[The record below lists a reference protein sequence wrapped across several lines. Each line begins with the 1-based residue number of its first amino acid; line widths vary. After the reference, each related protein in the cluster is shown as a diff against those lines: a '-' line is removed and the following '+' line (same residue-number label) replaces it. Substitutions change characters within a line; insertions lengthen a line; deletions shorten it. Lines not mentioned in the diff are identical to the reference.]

1 MGTPQLMREG
11 WVEEWWAKA
20 ACQFDLG
27 KYCYSRPRLST
38 PGGGCSERTP
48 RAGAPASASPSTARA
63 REGRSSLDERRPVC
77 HRNAPPARDP
87 AAVDLFPRLPC
98 RPFPRAHR
106 LAPAVNVPPDAAA
119 RFQLSELVFRIG
131 LIAIRRRKK
140 NSRSPWSP
148 KRTDVTGP
156 SCSSA
161 PACSPSVHTTSSTC
175 PGTYSAPTSPA
186 NLSLPSPRG
195 AIASDRPTP
204 PFPCL

>member
-1 MGTPQLMREG
+1 M
-11 WVEEWWAKA
+11 EEWWAKA

-27 KYCYSRPRLST
+27 KYCYYRPRLST

-87 AAVDLFPRLPC
+87 AAVDLFPRLPR
-98 RPFPRAHR
+98 RPSPRAHR
-106 LAPAVNVPPDAAA
+106 LAPAVVVPLADAA
-119 RFQLSELVFRIG
+119 RFSAFQNSSLSFSNWFNRDSTT
-131 LIAIRRRKK
+131 KK
-140 NSRSPWSP
+140 KQVAPPWSP